1 MPNVC
6 LKICCPTNN
15 VTNDVMPQHL
25 VTYVSSAPNADT
37 NISSIEPLVENRL
50 VKLRRKN

>member
-6 LKICCPTNN
+6 VKICCPTKN
-15 VTNDVMPQHL
+15 VTNNITPQHL
-25 VTYVSSAPNADT
+25 VTYVPSASNADT
-37 NISSIEPLVENRL
+37 NISSVETLVENRL